1 MAQAAGSACDL
12 QSANMEAP
20 KAFLAIGQ
28 LEGAPYT
35 WTETDL
41 HNFLDVDLKPL
52 VLDQDGDF
60 KEPAYKVRP
69 DSRKRPGR
77 DLAAGINKRPC
88 SDQ

>member
-20 KAFLAIGQ
+20 K
-28 LEGAPYT
+28 GAPYT